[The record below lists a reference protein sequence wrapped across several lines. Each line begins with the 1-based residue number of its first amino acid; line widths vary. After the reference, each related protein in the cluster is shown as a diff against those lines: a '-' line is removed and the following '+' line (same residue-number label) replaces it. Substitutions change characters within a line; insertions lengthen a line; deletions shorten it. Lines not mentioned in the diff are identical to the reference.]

1 MIKNYL
7 KIAWRN
13 LVKHKL
19 YSAIKIGG
27 FAFSIA
33 ACVLITLF
41 IRHEISYDRS
51 YPDSDRL
58 YRAVMSI
65 NDDKGDPREGTSFMA
80 PFAPT
85 MKANFPEIEHA
96 GRLLP
101 NPLFGAGSNQVSTAD
116 NPESL
121 HEDGIVYADQE
132 LLNALQLPM
141 IQGDPQHA
149 LDEPNT
155 VVLTATKA
163 GKYFPDGNP
172 VGKVIYLNDNKEKP
186 YTIKGVLE
194 DIPSNSHL
202 YGFDFF
208 LSLAGEPFYPGEQT
222 NWLATNY
229 VTYFK
234 VKSGTDLN
242 QLAKKMV
249 SSVMDTY
256 YIPALQGAGMQVAI
270 ARVKS
275 AKLIFQPVSD
285 IHLHSHEIAD
295 YDVTTRN
302 SGDIR
307 FVWLFGGVAGF
318 ILLIAC
324 VNFINLSTAKSA
336 SRAKEIGLRKVVGSY
351 RSGLIRQFLTESTL
365 YSLLSIALG
374 VLLAWLSLPL
384 FNQLA
389 NKQLVF
395 PWDNLW
401 LAPIIGLSVI
411 IIGLLSGLYPAFYLS
426 GFKPVQVLK
435 GQLSRGAKN
444 PLLRNGLVVFQ
455 FTTSIILIVGT
466 LIINNQMQFIL
477 NKKIGFDK
485 DQVMV
490 IQGTHTLG
498 DQLQTLKDELEK
510 LPEVQHVT
518 VGDYL
523 PVQMGG
529 VKRNG
534 NPIWNEGRIN
544 EDVAAQGQFWEV
556 DDDYLP
562 TLGIQLID
570 GRNFDKNRAADADAA
585 IINQRMA
592 KLLNLENPVGKR
604 ITNGGK
610 NMLVIGVVEDFN
622 FESMRD
628 EVGGVVL
635 ALGNSPTMMAVKLNG
650 QHMAESVAGIS
661 ALWKEFSPNQA
672 IRFTFLDESY
682 AAMYEGVQRT
692 GTIFT
697 CFAVLAIMIACLG
710 LFGLAAFT
718 TEQRTKEI
726 GIRKVLGA
734 SVTGIVQLLSKDFI
748 RLVLFALVIASPIA
762 WWAMNQWL
770 QDFAYRIEIRWWV
783 FVLAGS
789 AAVLIALLT
798 VSYQAVRAAV
808 ANPVKSLRDE

>member
-27 FAFSIA
+27 LAFSVA
-33 ACVLITLF
+33 ACVLIALF
-41 IRHEISYDRS
+41 IRHEVSYDRS
-51 YPDSDRL
+51 YPDADQL
-58 YRAVMSI
+58 YRAVLTI
-65 NDDKGDPREGTSFMA
+65 NDDGDLSRSTAFMA

-121 HEDGIVYADQE
+121 HEDGIVYADQG
-132 LLNALQLPM
+132 LLDVLQLPM
-141 IQGDPQHA
+141 AQGNLQHV

-155 VVLTATKA
+155 VVLTSTKA
-163 GKYFPDGNP
+163 EKYFPGGNP
-172 VGKVIYLNDNKEKP
+172 VGKILYLNDHKEKP
-186 YTIKGVLE
+186 YIVKGVLE
-194 DIPSNSHL
+194 DIPENSHL

-208 LSLAGEPFYPGEQT
+208 LSLAGEPFYTGEQV
-222 NWLATNY
+222 NWTATNY

-234 VKSGTDLN
+234 LKPGTDVG
-242 QLAKKMV
+242 QLGKKMAAD
-249 SSVMDTY
+249 MINNY
-256 YIPALQGAGMQVAI
+256 YIPAIESEGRQVSEY
-270 ARVKS
+270 VKS
-275 AKLIFQPVSD
+275 ANLVFQPVAD
-285 IHLHSHEIAD
+285 IHLYSHDIAD
-295 YDVTTRN
+295 YDVTTKGN
-302 SGDIR
+302 GDIR

-324 VNFINLSTAKSA
+324 INFINLSTAKSA

-351 RSGLIRQFLTESTL
+351 RSSLIAQFLTESTL
-365 YSLLSIALG
+365 YSFLSIVLG
-374 VLLAWLSLPL
+374 GLLAWAFLPL
-384 FNQLA
+384 FNLLA
-389 NKQLVF
+389 DKQLVF
-395 PWDNLW
+395 PWNDIW
-401 LAPIIGLSVI
+401 LVPLIGLAIVGV
-411 IIGLLSGLYPAFYLS
+411 GLLSGLYPAFYLS
-426 GFKPVQVLK
+426 GFRPAQVLK
-435 GQLSRGAKN
+435 GQLSQGAKN

-466 LIINNQMQFIL
+466 LIINSQMQFIL

-498 DQLQTLKDELEK
+498 DRVQTLKDELEK
-510 LPEVQHVT
+510 LPEVRHVS

-534 NPIWNEGRIN
+534 NPFWNEGRTK
-544 EDVAAQGQFWEV
+544 EDRAAQGQFWEV
-556 DDDYLP
+556 DEDYLP
-562 TLGIQLID
+562 TLGLQLVD
-570 GRNFDKNRAADADAA
+570 GRNFNKQLATDADAA
-585 IINQRMA
+585 IINQQLA
-592 KLLNLENPVGKR
+592 KLLNLENPIGKR
-604 ITNGGK
+604 ITNGWK
-610 NMLVIGVVEDFN
+610 DMLVIGVVEDFN

-628 EVGGVVL
+628 EVGGVCM

-650 QHMAESVAGIS
+650 RQMAESVAGIS
-661 ALWKEFSPNQA
+661 ALWKEFSPHQA
-672 IRFTFLDESY
+672 IRFTFMDESY
-682 AAMYEGVQRT
+682 AAMYKSVQRT

-734 SVTGIVQLLSKDFI
+734 SVSGIVQLLSKDFV

-762 WWAMNQWL
+762 WWAMDQWL
-770 QDFAYRIEIRWWV
+770 QDFAYRIDVEWWM
-783 FVLAGS
+783 FAIAGLT
-789 AAVLIALLT
+789 AVLIALLT
-798 VSYQAVRAAV
+798 VSFQAVKAAV
-808 ANPVKSLRDE
+808 ANPVDSLRDE